1 MMLVLYCGVGSL
13 VTIAA
18 SGLLTAAAFALVPGG
33 PDSASG
39 CFLFF
44 PLEPLPVPVFASL
57 VETAA
62 AVAGPAAAVAWR
74 RLLRSGVSFVS
85 GKVSCEIVGMRRM
98 LKLKVLSACSAGFR
112 SRAGFLHQY
121 KCNVWQKCDIARAA
135 AESAE
140 AGAAHVRQDPCSAR
154 LDMCRHVKGVLCIV
168 SRSKIQDF
176 LDMSSHAQAVSC
188 CKR

>member
-18 SGLLTAAAFALVPGG
+18 SGLTATAFPLVPGG
-33 PDSASG
+33 PSSVSG

-44 PLEPLPVPVFASL
+44 PLEPLPVPVVTSL

-74 RLLRSGVSFVS
+74 RLLRSGVSFVR
-85 GKVSCEIVGMRRM
+85 GKVSCEIVGMRQM

-112 SRAGFLHQY
+112 SRAGFLHQH
-121 KCNVWQKCDIARAA
+121 KCNVRQKSDIVGAA

-140 AGAAHVRQDPCSAR
+140 AGTAHVRQDPCSAR
-154 LDMCRHVKGVLCIV
+154 LGMCRHVKGVLCLV
-168 SRSKIQDF
+168 SRSKIQHF
-176 LDMSSHAQAVSC
+176 FDMSSHAQALSC

>member
-1 MMLVLYCGVGSL
+1 MLVLYCGVGSL

-44 PLEPLPVPVFASL
+44 PLEPLPVPVVASL

-74 RLLRSGVSFVS
+74 RLLRSGISFVS

-112 SRAGFLHQY
+112 SRAGFLHQH
-121 KCNVWQKCDIARAA
+121 KCNVRQKYDIAGAA

-140 AGAAHVRQDPCSAR
+140 AGAAD
-154 LDMCRHVKGVLCIV
+154 
-168 SRSKIQDF
+168 KIPAVPDQACV
-176 LDMSSHAQAVSC
+176 DMSRVC
-188 CKR
+188 CALYPEARYNASLTFLHMPKQFHVVRGS